1 MLAVQDDTYERERV
15 TESVV
20 LKMLVLLFISNP
32 VLGLAG
38 PCHLQTHQPYSE
50 TGAAI
55 LLMTERGRR
64 SELKESL
71 ISEAFGLKDNMSS
84 ESYWEV
90 SDTSFKYMDHMVCLM
105 VCLMA

>member
-1 MLAVQDDTYERERV
+1 
-15 TESVV
+15 
-20 LKMLVLLFISNP
+20 MLVLLFISNP

-50 TGAAI
+50 TGPAI
-55 LLMTERGRR
+55 LLMTERRS

-71 ISEAFGLKDNMSS
+71 LSEAFGSKANMSL
-84 ESYWEV
+84 EPYWDV